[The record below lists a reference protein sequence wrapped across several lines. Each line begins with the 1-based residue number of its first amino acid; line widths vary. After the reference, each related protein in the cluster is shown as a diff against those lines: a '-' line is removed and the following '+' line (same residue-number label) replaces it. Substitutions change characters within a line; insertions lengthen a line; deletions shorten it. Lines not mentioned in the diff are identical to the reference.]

1 MESVFQQKSNRS
13 CRSRSTVHSLRSPR
27 EFSLAATL
35 PFFIVSLGATTA
47 AYDTGESA
55 DLPGLIQEPSAMM
68 LAGLALLGLAFVARQ
83 WSGKNRPG
91 SASQ

>member
-1 MESVFQQKSNRS
+1 MVSVFQQKSSRS
-13 CRSRSTVHSLRSPR
+13 CRSRRTVHSLRSPR
-27 EFSLAATL
+27 VFSLAASL
-35 PFFIVSLGATTA
+35 PFFIVTLGATTA

-55 DLPGLIQEPSAMM
+55 DLPGSIQEPSVMM

-83 WSGKNRPG
+83 VSGKNRPG